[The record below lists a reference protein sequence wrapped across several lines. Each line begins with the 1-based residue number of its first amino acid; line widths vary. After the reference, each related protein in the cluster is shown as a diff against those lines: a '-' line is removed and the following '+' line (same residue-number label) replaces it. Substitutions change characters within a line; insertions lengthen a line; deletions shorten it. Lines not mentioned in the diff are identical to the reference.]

1 MQLNEARRVGRRVT
15 TREGERGLLLLTW
28 QASSSPDLSMRAI
41 SWYSEVAVQEV
52 GAGRVRDLKGIEVV
66 GRARVPTSEM
76 YLGPGMKK

>member
-1 MQLNEARRVGRRVT
+1 MQLNEARRVGRRVA

-28 QASSSPDLSMRAI
+28 QGSVESSPDLSI

>member
-1 MQLNEARRVGRRVT
+1 MQLNEARRVGRRVA

-28 QASSSPDLSMRAI
+28 QASSSPDLSMRA

-76 YLGPGMKK
+76 YLGPGMEK